1 VTKTSSSFGIDNI
14 SKKEVKKSSGEHKA
28 PRKEPKRT
36 KQSDSESEKSEP
48 LPETVLA
55 RLELKGTGT
64 INIKDKTDFEIA
76 KAMWNALM
84 IKLGIK
90 EEKDS

>member
-1 VTKTSSSFGIDNI
+1 
-14 SKKEVKKSSGEHKA
+14 
-28 PRKEPKRT
+28 
-36 KQSDSESEKSEP
+36 
-48 LPETVLA
+48 LA
-55 RLELKGTGT
+55 RLELKRTGT

>member
-1 VTKTSSSFGIDNI
+1 LIIFLR
-14 SKKEVKKSSGEHKA
+14 KKSKNHQENIKHHAKN
-28 PRKEPKRT
+28 PNEL
-36 KQSDSESEKSEP
+36 QSDNESEKSEP